1 MDDFKSFILTMI
13 SNQDKNRTLSK
24 YSQSKQ
30 DKRSSGEPL
39 NPGAI
44 VLVFHSSLP
53 F

>member
-13 SNQDKNRTLSK
+13 SKQGENRTLSK
-24 YSQSKQ
+24 YIQGNQNKKSSSQ
-30 DKRSSGEPL
+30 PL

-44 VLVFHSSLP
+44 VLASLS